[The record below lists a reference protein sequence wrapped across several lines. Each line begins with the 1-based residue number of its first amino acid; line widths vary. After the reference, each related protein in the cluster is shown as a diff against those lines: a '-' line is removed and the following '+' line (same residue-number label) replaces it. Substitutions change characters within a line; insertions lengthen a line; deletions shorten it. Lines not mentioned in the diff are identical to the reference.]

1 MVLYPVL
8 MKSEYFAAVT
18 VAIIA
23 TILTMGF
30 TSTIYGQAN
39 MTGGNMTG
47 GNMTGGNMTGGNM
60 TAGNATTA
68 GGGDGGDN
76 GDDDNGDDNGGDDG
90 EDDGEGG
97 GIQLAYLKGF
107 LPSNFEEL
115 ISNLIT
121 I

>member
-1 MVLYPVL
+1 MVLYPVI

-47 GNMTGGNMTGGNM
+47 GNMT
-60 TAGNATTA
+60 AGNATTA
-68 GGGDGGDN
+68 SGADGGDN

-97 GIQLAYLKGF
+97 E
-107 LPSNFEEL
+107 SN
-115 ISNLIT
+115 
-121 I
+121 

>member
-47 GNMTGGNMTGGNM
+47 GNMTGGNMT
-60 TAGNATTA
+60 AGNATTA

-97 GIQLAYLKGF
+97 G
-107 LPSNFEEL
+107 SN
-115 ISNLIT
+115 
-121 I
+121 